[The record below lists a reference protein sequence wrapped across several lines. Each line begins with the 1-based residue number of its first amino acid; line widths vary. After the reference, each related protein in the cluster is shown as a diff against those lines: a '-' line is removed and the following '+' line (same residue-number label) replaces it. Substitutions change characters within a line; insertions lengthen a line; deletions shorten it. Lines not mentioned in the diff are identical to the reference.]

1 MVLRVLWLFPIN
13 NKENNNTAMKRRY
26 PLILLTLLGAMWLG
40 GCASIQPQ
48 QMYEDEEPVYPD
60 PLEGFNRAMYS
71 FNDGVDKVLLRP
83 VSTGYKAVVPQ
94 PARTGVSNFFNN
106 LAYPI
111 VIINTFLQGKF
122 AQGAEDLQRFIYNS
136 TFGLAGLLDVA
147 TPMGLT
153 AHNEDFGQTLGYWGV
168 GGGAYIVLPLLGPST
183 LRDTVG
189 LIPDYYADALY
200 HYDDVST
207 RNALIAL
214 RVIDRRSR
222 LLTASRIVDDQ
233 LDPYAF
239 VRDAYLQRRESLVN
253 DQPPQKKGSPFEEQP
268 NNNN

>member
-1 MVLRVLWLFPIN
+1 MN
-13 NKENNNTAMKRRY
+13 HRY
-26 PLILLTLLGAMWLG
+26 PFILLALLGAVWLG
-40 GCASIQPQ
+40 GCASIQPRQ
-48 QMYEDEEPVYPD
+48 LAEDEPAVYSD
-60 PLEGFNRAMYS
+60 PLEGFNRAMYA
-71 FNDGVDKVLLRP
+71 FNDGVDKVILRP
-83 VSTGYKAVVPQ
+83 VSRGYKAVVPQ
-94 PARTGVSNFFNN
+94 TGRTGVSNFFNN
-106 LAYPI
+106 LSYPV
-111 VIINTFLQGKF
+111 VIINALLQGKF

-147 TPMGLT
+147 TPMGLR

-189 LIPDYYADALY
+189 LVPDYYADLLT
-200 HYDDVST
+200 HHQEVRE

-214 RVIDRRSR
+214 RTIDRRSR

-253 DQPPQKKGSPFEEQP
+253 DQQPQKKDSPFEEQP
-268 NNNN
+268 NNN

>member
-1 MVLRVLWLFPIN
+1 
-13 NKENNNTAMKRRY
+13 MKR
-26 PLILLTLLGAMWLG
+26 PLILLTLLSAVWLS

-48 QMYEDEEPVYPD
+48 ALYEDEEPVYPD
-60 PLEGFNRAMYS
+60 PLEGFNRAMYA

-136 TFGLAGLLDVA
+136 TFGLAGLLDVS

-268 NNNN
+268 NNNNGS

>member
-1 MVLRVLWLFPIN
+1 MN
-13 NKENNNTAMKRRY
+13 HRY
-26 PLILLTLLGAMWLG
+26 PFILLALLGAVWLG
-40 GCASIQPQ
+40 GCASIQLQ
-48 QMYEDEEPVYPD
+48 QVAEDEPAVYPD
-60 PLEGFNRAMYS
+60 PLEGFNRAMYA
-71 FNDGVDKVLLRP
+71 FNDGVDKVILRP
-83 VSTGYKAVVPQ
+83 VSRGYKAVVPQ
-94 PARTGVSNFFNN
+94 TGRTGVSNFFNN
-106 LAYPI
+106 LSYPI
-111 VIINTFLQGKF
+111 VIINALLQGKF

-147 TPMGLT
+147 TPMGLR

-189 LIPDYYADALY
+189 LVPDYYADLLT
-200 HYDDVST
+200 HHQEVHE

-214 RVIDRRSR
+214 RTIDQRSR

-253 DQPPQKKGSPFEEQP
+253 DQQPQKKGSPFEEQP
-268 NNNN
+268 NNN